1 MIASVQP
8 QDQERQATQNT
19 NPIISQLDRK
29 RLKAAFFIADGE
41 FNLEELRRKS
51 GLAIKTIKNMLL
63 IYNAYGIF
71 YLGNNKKKFHTME
84 EIQFIREYFDIQG
97 NRGKVFRHLRAEFT
111 RLYEKKIGPR
121 FAAKILKKEGIWYRI
136 VRKRLPPEPDRTLER
151 RRAVRSIIK
160 AWSLNYTIVVLDE
173 VHFTKKN
180 A

>member
-8 QDQERQATQNT
+8 QNQERGTTQNT
-19 NPIISQLDRK
+19 NPIISKLDRR

-41 FNLEELRRKS
+41 SNKIELREKS
-51 GLAIKTIKNMLL
+51 GLAIDTIKNMLL

-84 EIQFIREYFDIQG
+84 EIQFIREYFEIEG

-111 RLYEKKIGPR
+111 RLYEKKIGLR
-121 FAAKILKKEGIWYRI
+121 FASKILKREGIWYRI
-136 VRKRLPPEPDRTLER
+136 VRKRMPPEPDRTLER

-160 AWSLNYTIVVLDE
+160 AWTLNYTIVVLDE
-173 VHFTKKN
+173 VHFTKKH